1 MGGLF
6 KQSLV
11 LAAKDMKV
19 FFKDRFAV
27 VFALAFPVMFI
38 LAFSLALS
46 GVGPDDDKL
55 TLTVVTQEPAGGL
68 SHRLVE
74 GMEGAGDVGI
84 RVLPYEDALQRVEEE
99 RLEGF
104 VSFPADFSQ
113 SLLSGQATRLDVF
126 AHVDQPSTRLALEG
140 LARAIAGRL
149 TNAQAALTAVIGLRV
164 MEGRQ
169 LSSDDMAALL
179 AIPGQKPPVTFVV
192 EQVGDIKDFNA
203 GDFTM
208 PGYLT
213 MFVFFAAALSA
224 EAIAKERQNHTLE
237 RLMANGV
244 RRESVVLGKFFGAA
258 YKGMIQLAVLW
269 TVGVLAFNVDLGASP
284 IATIL
289 LSVLMVVASAGF
301 GILLASFVGTVRAA
315 SSAGVLSALV
325 FAPVGGS
332 WWPLFIAPPFM
343 QLLAK
348 LTPHG
353 WANAGFNKLM
363 LFGADFGDV
372 LWEMTALLAFGVVF
386 LGVALLRFRMAPSD

>member
-1 MGGLF
+1 MGSLL

-11 LAAKDMKV
+11 LAGKDMKV

-46 GVGPDDDKL
+46 GVGLEDDKL
-55 TLTVVTQEPAGGL
+55 ILTVATQEPPGGL
-68 SHRLVE
+68 SHRLIE
-74 GMEGAGDVGI
+74 GMEVSTDVTI
-84 RVLPYEDALQRVEEE
+84 RVLSYEEALQSVEKE
-99 RLEGF
+99 RLGGF

-113 SLLSGQATRLDVF
+113 RLLSGQATQLEVF

-140 LARAIAGRL
+140 LARAISSRL
-149 TNAQAALTAVIGLRV
+149 TNGQAALTAVIGLRA

-169 LSSDDMAALL
+169 LSAEDMAALL
-179 AIPGQKPPVTFVV
+179 AIAGQEPPVAFVV
-192 EQVGDIKDFNA
+192 ERIGDIKDFNA

-244 RRESVVLGKFFGAA
+244 RRESVVLGKFFGAT
-258 YKGMIQLAVLW
+258 YKGLIQLAVLW
-269 TVGVLAFNVDLGASP
+269 SVGVLAFNVDLGVSP
-284 IATIL
+284 VATIL
-289 LSVLMVVASAGF
+289 LSVLMVLASAGF
-301 GILLASFVGTVRAA
+301 GILLASFVRTVRAA

-325 FAPVGGS
+325 LAPIGGS

-343 QLLAK
+343 QFLAK

-372 LWEMTALLAFGVVF
+372 LWEMTALLAFGLAF
-386 LGVALLRFRMAPSD
+386 LAVALLKFRMAPSG